1 MQRGGWS
8 VLELVLALSVLTLA
22 AAALAG
28 LGRLTTLSMQVTA
41 HHLDAQQAA
50 RRGIERVADELR
62 WAEAV
67 LPEPGCGAA
76 GLCADR
82 VRASIPAGNPYRR
95 DQPYEVLFQHNPR
108 QRELERRIGRT
119 VNNLASWV
127 DRVEITCF
135 GAAGRVAGA
144 AAEVATVRIAL
155 VVTPPTGA
163 PTVVETLVGLRNR
176 RAR

>member
-1 MQRGGWS
+1 MPRGGWS
-8 VLELVLALSVLTLA
+8 LLELVLALSVLTLA

-28 LGRLTTLSMQVTA
+28 LARLTTLSLHVTVRR
-41 HHLDAQQAA
+41 LDAQQAA

-67 LPEPGCGAA
+67 LPEPSCGAA

-82 VRASIPAGNPYRR
+82 VRVSIPAGNPYRR
-95 DQPYEVLFQHNPR
+95 DQPYEVLFQHNAR
-108 QRELERRIGRT
+108 QRELERRVGRT
-119 VNNLASWV
+119 VNNLTSWI
-127 DRVEITCF
+127 DRMVVSYLD
-135 GAAGRVAGA
+135 AGGRAAGA
-144 AAEVATVRIAL
+144 AAEVTHVRIAL
-155 VVTPPTGA
+155 VVAPPDSR